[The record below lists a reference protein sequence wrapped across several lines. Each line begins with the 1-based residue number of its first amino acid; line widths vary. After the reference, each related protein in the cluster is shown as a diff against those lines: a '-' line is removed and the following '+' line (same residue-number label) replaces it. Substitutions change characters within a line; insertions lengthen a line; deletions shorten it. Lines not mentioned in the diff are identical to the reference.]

1 MNRVQNKSARLG
13 QIERLLLAHPKGLRK
28 AEIARRYGI
37 HRSTVGRNLTDLGEG
52 EVPLWE
58 DDEGYIGIDREAYLT
73 HIRLKLHECMAMF
86 LAARLLARYSDKPN
100 PHAIEA
106 LQKLGLA
113 LERLA
118 PRIGRHIVQTSEV
131 LHTELQSERSGYM
144 EVLETL
150 TQAWSLGRKVRV
162 WHQTLHGRRTQ
173 EYLFAPYFLEPSAV
187 GYATYAI
194 GYREPPGALRT
205 FKLER
210 IQRAELTEECY
221 EIPEDFDPGE
231 LLKSAWGIW
240 YGEEAHT
247 EVQLRFSPR
256 AAERLKESTWHSS
269 ERVEDTEDGGCI
281 WMGYVA
287 EVQEMVPW
295 IRGWGS
301 DCEVLAP
308 EELRDMMIGEARRLA
323 RVYGWA
329 VHREGKSARGK
340 GVHEE
345 HHFFNDFFGE

>member
-13 QIERLLLAHPKGLRK
+13 QIERLLLVHPKGLRK
-28 AEIARRYGI
+28 AEIARRCGI

-58 DDEGYIGIDREAYLT
+58 DDEGYVGIDREAYLT
-73 HIRLKLHECMAMF
+73 HIRLNIHECMAMF

-100 PHAIEA
+100 PYAIEA

-113 LERLA
+113 LERSA
-118 PRIGRHIVQTSEV
+118 PRIGRHIVQTSEA
-131 LHTELQSERSGYM
+131 LHTDLTSERSGYM

-150 TQAWSLGRKVRV
+150 TQAWS
-162 WHQTLHGRRTQ
+162 Q
-173 EYLFAPYFLEPSAV
+173 
-187 GYATYAI
+187 
-194 GYREPPGALRT
+194 

-221 EIPEDFDPGE
+221 EIPEDFDPAE

-240 YGEEAHT
+240 YGEEALT

-256 AAERLKESTWHSS
+256 AAQRLKESTWHSS

-281 WMGYVA
+281 WTGYVA

-308 EELRDMMIGEARRLA
+308 GELRNMMIGEARRLA

-329 VHREGKSARGK
+329 VHREEKPARGK
-340 GVHEE
+340 GIHEK